1 MLIMLQY
8 FPLKTDIEKPLK
20 QNIYFRLYNSTYI
33 FYYTYMHTVFFLF
46 YPQQYTR

>member
-20 QNIYFRLYNSTYI
+20 QKIIFDYIFPTYI
-33 FYYTYMHTVFFLF
+33 CIQFFL
-46 YPQQYTR
+46 

>member
-20 QNIYFRLYNSTYI
+20 QNNFRLYFSYL
-33 FYYTYMHTVFFLF
+33 YMHTVF
-46 YPQQYTR
+46 PPKI